1 MKAAIA
7 KILLIVMLC
16 GMIVTMCAS
25 CGNKAI
31 IDTKWTYNVAYITI
45 GNDTVKVEVASWRD
59 YSDGDQIQVVDKNG
73 YVWLSNSTNIVL
85 VRVPEE

>member
-1 MKAAIA
+1 MKTAIA
-7 KILLIVMLC
+7 KILLMVMLC
-16 GMIVTMCAS
+16 GMIVIMCAS
-25 CGNKAI
+25 CGNKDLF
-31 IDTKWTYNVAYITI
+31 DTKWTYNVAYITI